1 MANYIT
7 ASRILL
13 IFPVLYLIADQN
25 DNRNWIALALF
36 ITAGLTDHLDGYVAR
51 KTKTESALGD
61 LLDLIANR
69 LLICIP
75 FNALFNLLAL
85 RNLFFLSGSSFLSTF
100 LFLDFFLFDLNFFP
114 FILASLLFLNWTLL

>member
-13 IFPVLYLIADQN
+13 IFPVLYLISDQN
-25 DNRNWIALALF
+25 DIRNWIALTLF

-51 KTKTESALGD
+51 KTKTESSLGG
-61 LLDLIANR
+61 LLDLIADK

-75 FNALFNLLAL
+75 LFYLITFSGNKELLIPPIWDCFGPTEGSFFTHGQIKNPA
-85 RNLFFLSGSSFLSTF
+85 FFLINNIFS
-100 LFLDFFLFDLNFFP
+100 
-114 FILASLLFLNWTLL
+114 

>member
-13 IFPVLYLIADQN
+13 IFPVLYLISDLN

-51 KTKTESALGD
+51 KTETESSLGG
-61 LLDLIANR
+61 LLDLIADK

-75 FNALFNLLAL
+75 
-85 RNLFFLSGSSFLSTF
+85 LSE
-100 LFLDFFLFDLNFFP
+100 
-114 FILASLLFLNWTLL
+114 I